1 MLSKVLREISLAA
14 KKNGRPTILVLD
26 GDCASGGGWA
36 EVMVGL
42 RKGGMQQVGL
52 GRGAWLNGGGCALE
66 KGIVIWSG

>member
-1 MLSKVLREISLAA
+1 M
-14 KKNGRPTILVLD
+14 
-26 GDCASGGGWA
+26 GGA